1 MIESISIYELK
12 NLNNI
17 NLIDIRSIEKYNNR
31 HIPESINI
39 PLEKMLTS
47 YNKYLDKNKKYYIY
61 CQKGIQ
67 SRKLCQILKNN
78 GFNVIN
84 VTGGYEAWVLS
95 E

>member
-1 MIESISIYELK
+1 MVESISVYELK
-12 NLNNI
+12 KLNNI

-31 HIPESINI
+31 HIPSSFNI
-39 PLEKMLTS
+39 PLEKMLIG
-47 YNKYLDKNKKYYIY
+47 YNKYLDKHKKYYIY

-78 GFNVIN
+78 GYNVVNII
-84 VTGGYEAWVLS
+84 GGYEAWVLS

>member
-12 NLNNI
+12 KLNNI

-31 HIPESINI
+31 HIPGSINI

>member
-1 MIESISIYELK
+1 MIESISVYELK
-12 NLNNI
+12 KLNNI

-31 HIPESINI
+31 HIPGSVNI

-84 VTGGYEAWVLS
+84 ITGGYEAWVLS